1 MKFRFQRKYLA
12 LPYVLFL
19 ILFIILPILLIIY
32 YAFSDS
38 SGRLT
43 LANALNFFNNTDKL
57 EVLFISLI
65 FGLLNTVICLIIGY
79 PLAMLLANKK
89 YNRNVVIVMMFI
101 MPMWINFV
109 IRTWATRDV
118 LAWIGLS
125 GGKYPEA
132 ATLIG
137 LVYNY
142 LPFALLPLYTTMLK
156 MDRSQIEASYDL
168 GANPRQTFFR
178 VIIPMTTPGIVSA
191 VMMVFMPTISSYVI
205 ADILGEN
212 KVTLFGK
219 YIQIY
224 FNNGDYYN
232 GSFLALVMLLL
243 IVLSAL
249 FSRRFTKTETEGER
263 ASIW

>member
-1 MKFRFQRKYLA
+1 MKFRFQRKFLSI
-12 LPYVLFL
+12 PYVLFL
-19 ILFIILPILLIIY
+19 ILFVVLPILLIIY
-32 YAFSDS
+32 YAFSDKNGLIS
-38 SGRLT
+38 FT
-43 LANALNFFNNTDKL
+43 NAVNFFSNPDKL

-65 FGLLNTVICLIIGY
+65 FGLMNTVFCLLIGY

-89 YNRNVVIVMMFI
+89 FNKNVVIVMMFI

-118 LAWIGLS
+118 LSWLGIG
-125 GGKYPEA
+125 GGKYPEM
-132 ATLIG
+132 ATIIG

-156 MDRSQIEASYDL
+156 MDKSQIEASYDL

-178 VIIPMTTPGIVSA
+178 VIIPMTTPGIASA
-191 VMMVFMPTISSYVI
+191 ITMVFMPTISSYVI
-205 ADILGEN
+205 ADILSEN

-224 FNNGDYYN
+224 FNNANYN
-232 GSFLALVMLLL
+232 DGSFLALIMLLL
-243 IVLSAL
+243 IVVS
-249 FSRRFTKTETEGER
+249 SVISKKISKGDNEGGQ